1 MGLGHGGTELEK
13 EYGLHVEV
21 RRPHTPKGGVH
32 RGPGSAQ

>member
-1 MGLGHGGTELEK
+1 MGLGGTELEK

-21 RRPHTPKGGVH
+21 RPHTPKGGVH